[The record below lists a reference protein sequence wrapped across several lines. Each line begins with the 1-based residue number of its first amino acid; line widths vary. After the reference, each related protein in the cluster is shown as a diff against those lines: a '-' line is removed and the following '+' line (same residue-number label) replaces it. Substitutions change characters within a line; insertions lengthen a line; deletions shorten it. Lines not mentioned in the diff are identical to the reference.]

1 MPCDDRMKRRSFLAW
16 AGGGLTALAAGAM
29 GKGLAWAHQP
39 MPFKK
44 GNRKDVPAAKVQ
56 GLAPGV
62 PTNFPEA
69 RAWLVLEK
77 DGSIIAFDEQCTH
90 KGCQFAWNASQK
102 EFQCPCH
109 QSRFDATGKVLG
121 GPTPKPLTRLKVE
134 KAQDGALKLL
144 D

>member
-1 MPCDDRMKRRSFLAW
+1 MPCDPCMKRRSFLAW
-16 AGGGLTALAAGAM
+16 IGCGLTALTATAIGRGIAS
-29 GKGLAWAHQP
+29 AHQP

-44 GNRKDVPAAKVQ
+44 GNRKEVPGAKVQ

-62 PTNFPEA
+62 PTHVPEA
-69 RAWLVLEK
+69 RAWLVSGK
-77 DGSIIAFDEQCTH
+77 DGSITAFDEQCTH
-90 KGCQFAWNASQK
+90 KGCTFEWNAAKK

-134 KAQDGALKLL
+134 KAQDGGLKLL